1 MTGSQAG
8 WLILA
13 AFSLSANHWGR
24 ALRSNSRQS
33 ASWQHLRL
41 KRPYASA
48 ADIAARYY
56 WWLPVRLLMKD
67 QFDSLS
73 HIGRID
79 APLLIV
85 HGELDGIIP
94 VAEGKRL
101 FEAAKEPKEMVI
113 IKDGSHSSISG
124 NETWAREL
132 QFFERVHTGSEREI
146 NTPRE

>member
-1 MTGSQAG
+1 
-8 WLILA
+8 
-13 AFSLSANHWGR
+13 
-24 ALRSNSRQS
+24 
-33 ASWQHLRL
+33 
-41 KRPYASA
+41 
-48 ADIAARYY
+48 IAARYY

-132 QFFERVHTGSEREI
+132 QFFARVHAGSEREI
-146 NTPRE
+146 NTPWE